1 VSLSPAELER
11 FVAELVDAPERWEHA
26 VRHASDVRVYEQ
38 IWDDGDVNVWVICWS
53 EDQDTGFHDHDE
65 SSAAI
70 AVISGQVREDR
81 LRLGRP
87 PSSRLLGPGSIF
99 TVPSVAIHRVLHAGT
114 VPAVT
119 LHAYSPPLVRTGAY
133 RIAPDGE
140 LELESLSYEEELRAA
155 TALG

>member
-1 VSLSPAELER
+1 MRLGPAELER
-11 FVAELVDAPERWEHA
+11 FVAWLAGAPERWEHA
-26 VRHASDVRVYEQ
+26 VRHASDVRAYEQ
-38 IWDDGDVNVWVICWS
+38 VWDDKEVNAWLICWS

-87 PSSRLLGPGSIF
+87 PCTRVLGTGSIF
-99 TVPSVAIHRVLHAGT
+99 TVPPVAIHRVLHAGT
-114 VPAVT
+114 APAVT

-133 RIAPDGE
+133 RIGPDGALERE
-140 LELESLSYEEELRAA
+140 LLSNEEELRA
-155 TALG
+155 TVT